1 MLAIPFTKI
10 QNIKGRRHV
19 FFLFVCLCVC
29 VCVCVCLTD
38 KMKDGERTEIV
49 RDRFNLRLDSSNAA

>member
-19 FFLFVCLCVC
+19 FFFVCLF
-29 VCVCVCLTD
+29 VCVCLTD

>member
-19 FFLFVCLCVC
+19 FVCVC
-29 VCVCVCLTD
+29 VCVCVCVWLTD

>member
-19 FFLFVCLCVC
+19 CVC
-29 VCVCVCLTD
+29 VCVCVFVCVWLTD

>member
-1 MLAIPFTKI
+1 M
-10 QNIKGRRHV
+10 
-19 FFLFVCLCVC
+19 FFFCLFVCVC

>member
-1 MLAIPFTKI
+1 M
-10 QNIKGRRHV
+10 
-19 FFLFVCLCVC
+19 FFFFVCLCVC